1 MKRMRKQKKPEIPKL
16 MLEEII
22 GFTTANAN
30 GLASGVSNSKC
41 VYIAG
46 CVAVV
51 NDVDSS
57 TQSHLVVSNR
67 LPKPLSCV
75 AVSRDGRFI
84 AAGESGPHPAVVIW
98 DAATLALKYELKS
111 HQHGVACI
119 AFSPDG
125 KHLASVGYPHDG
137 YVCLWDVQS
146 QTSIT
151 KCKGCTPSSAVASVC
166 FSSDGRF
173 FITAGKKHLKFW
185 KLGLPTRSRMIAR
198 TTSGA
203 TGKQANLGH
212 HKGCSFIA
220 VASPMRSESSLL
232 DHIQT
237 GEASHVY
244 ALTDAGVLC
253 LLNSEMTV
261 ANSVELQVEKCF
273 GLSVSRKLVACA
285 CNNGQVKLFSANSL
299 SYAGSLY
306 YPETRCSKGSVADC
320 HVMTEKNGYEQ
331 LQSLP
336 NAIAC
341 QFSTLQKLVVIYDDR
356 SLFIW
361 DVQDVDKAS
370 RCFVLVSHSACI
382 WDIKNFSCENM
393 HDPSKAC
400 VAKGCSGGVSFAT
413 CSADGSIRLW
423 NLELQSSSSSS
434 LPLLTE
440 DKSMSTLSEGST
452 HLERTSVFERDS
464 LVSGFASTGYR
475 SMAVSSDGRYL
486 GAGDFLGNLHIFNL
500 HTADYMCIQGAHDG
514 EILSLSFSLQSS
526 DSPADKFPHSHYF
539 LASGGKDGMI
549 QLYDVQRNFDL
560 IGSFRDHSA
569 PVTCVKC
576 ACSGT
581 KILSCNTDRSL
592 VFCDVSMIDSAYKIS
607 CYHRVLPGVVYDMT
621 VDASTGIAVTI
632 GQDKKINIFSI
643 PSGKLIR
650 SFKHI
655 GGDPIKVSVD
665 PSSSYLVCS
674 DSFKILCLYDIMAGD
689 MVAQAVGHGDVIT
702 GVIFLPDC
710 KHLVSVS
717 SDGCIFVWKVP
728 GSLSS
733 RMLWKIKENACPL
746 SPPKF
751 AAPAT
756 SGQIKLHEVNYHQP
770 EGTSMT
776 PKLFQVNQRVL
787 CREGSS
793 PATAF
798 KFSISRLPKWAQ
810 AKVTNLHSLMTDPN
824 SSSSKTG
831 KTGSSDTQRPTCET
845 VLVYEEALH
854 NLDAAAER
862 AVQLFSELANQHGR
876 IESSREHENQLLA
889 KAAEMLLPIAKKL
902 DATAKMAQSANTCSN
917 GKAKMDISHNEI

>member
-1 MKRMRKQKKPEIPKL
+1 MKRIRKQKKTEIPKL
-16 MLEEII
+16 MLEEIV
-22 GFTTANAN
+22 GFTTENAN

-51 NDVDSS
+51 YDVNSS

-75 AVSRDGRFI
+75 AVSCDGRFI

-98 DAATLALKYELKS
+98 EAASLVMKYELKS
-111 HQHGVACI
+111 HQYGVACI

-137 YVCLWDVQS
+137 YICLWDFQS
-146 QTSIT
+146 QTLIT
-151 KCKGCTPSSAVASVC
+151 KCKGCTPSSAIASVS

-185 KLGLPTRSRMIAR
+185 KLGLSTRSHMIGR
-198 TTSGA
+198 TASGA
-203 TGKQANLGH
+203 IGKQANLGH
-212 HKGCSFIA
+212 YKGCSFIA
-220 VASPMRSESSLL
+220 IASPMWSESSLL

-237 GEASHVY
+237 GEALHVY

-253 LLNSEMTV
+253 HLNSEMNI
-261 ANSVELQVEKCF
+261 ANSVELQVDKGF

-285 CNNGQVKLFSANSL
+285 CNNGQVKLFSTNTLA
-299 SYAGSLY
+299 YAGSLY
-306 YPETRCSKGSVADC
+306 YPETRHSKESVADC
-320 HVMTEKNGYEQ
+320 HEMIGKNGHEQ

-370 RCFVLVSHSACI
+370 RCSVLVSHSACI
-382 WDIKNFSCENM
+382 WDIKNFSCEHM

-400 VAKGCSGGVSFAT
+400 IAKGCSGGVSFAT

-423 NLELQSSSSSS
+423 DLELQSSS
-434 LPLLTE
+434 LPLPTE
-440 DKSMSTLSEGST
+440 DKSMSTLSAGST
-452 HLERTSVFERDS
+452 HLERTGVFERDS

-475 SMAVSSDGRYL
+475 SMAVSSDGMYL

-500 HTADYMCIQGAHDG
+500 HTTDYMCIQGAHDG
-514 EILSLSFSLQSS
+514 EILSLSFSLQSI
-526 DSPADKFPHSHYF
+526 DAPAGTCPHSHYF

-549 QLYDVQRNFDL
+549 HLYDVQ
-560 IGSFRDHSA
+560 
-569 PVTCVKC
+569 
-576 ACSGT
+576 
-581 KILSCNTDRSL
+581 RSL

-607 CYHRVLPGVVYDMT
+607 CYNRVLLGVVYDMA
-621 VDASTGIAVTI
+621 VDGSTEIAVTV
-632 GQDKKINIFSI
+632 GQDKKINTFSI

-674 DSFKILCLYDIMAGD
+674 DSFNILCLYDIMAGD

-717 SDGCIFVWKVP
+717 SDGCIFVWKVS
-728 GSLSS
+728 GSLSL
-733 RMLWKIKENACPL
+733 RMLRKIKENACPL
-746 SPPKF
+746 SPAKF

-756 SGQIKLHEVNYHQP
+756 SGQIKLHVVNHHQP
-770 EGTSMT
+770 EGISMT

-787 CREGSS
+787 CREMSS

-831 KTGSSDTQRPTCET
+831 KTGSTDTQRPACET
-845 VLVYEEALH
+845 VHVYEEALH
-854 NLDAAAER
+854 NLDAAAEK
-862 AVQLFSELANQHGR
+862 AMQLFSKLANQHAR
-876 IESSREHENQLLA
+876 IEKSREHENQLLA
-889 KAAEMLLPIAKKL
+889 KAAEMLVPIANKIH
-902 DATAKMAQSANTCSN
+902 ATAKLAQSANTGSN
-917 GKAKMDISHNEI
+917 GNAKMDISTNEI

>member
-1 MKRMRKQKKPEIPKL
+1 MKRSRKEKKPETPKL
-16 MLEEII
+16 MLEEIV

-30 GLASGVSNSKC
+30 GLAAASGVSNSKC

-51 NDVDSS
+51 YDVDLC
-57 TQSHLVVSNR
+57 TQSHLVVSDR

-75 AVSRDGRFI
+75 AISGDGRFI

-98 DAATLALKYELKS
+98 EAASLALTCELKA

-125 KHLASVGYPHDG
+125 QHLASVGYPHDG
-137 YVCLWDVQS
+137 YICLWDFQS
-146 QTSIT
+146 QTLIT
-151 KCKGCTPSSAVASVC
+151 KCKGFTPSSAVESVS
-166 FSSDGRF
+166 FSSDGRL
-173 FITAGKKHLKFW
+173 FITAGKRHLKFW
-185 KLGLPTRSRMIAR
+185 KLGLPTRSHRKAR
-198 TTSGA
+198 TASGA
-203 TGKQANLGH
+203 IGKQANLGH

-220 VASPMRSESSLL
+220 VASSTWGESSPL
-232 DHIQT
+232 DHIRT

-253 LLNSEMTV
+253 LLNSEMTI
-261 ANSVELQVEKCF
+261 ATSVELQVEKAF

-285 CNNGQVKLFSANSL
+285 CNNGQVKLFAANSFL
-299 SYAGSLY
+299 YAGSLY
-306 YPETRCSKGSVADC
+306 YAETRCSKESAADC
-320 HVMTEKNGYEQ
+320 HAMIGKNRYEKLE
-331 LQSLP
+331 SLP

-341 QFSTLQKLVVIYDDR
+341 QFSTLQKLVVFYDDR
-356 SLFIW
+356 SIYIW
-361 DVQDVDKAS
+361 DVQDVDKAT
-370 RCFVLVSHSACI
+370 RCSVLVSHSACI

-400 VAKGCSGGVSFAT
+400 AAKGCSGGVSFAT

-423 NLELQSSSSSS
+423 DLELQSISSDNS
-434 LPLLTE
+434 LPLPTE
-440 DKSMSTLSEGST
+440 DKSLISLSARAG
-452 HLERTSVFERDS
+452 VFERES
-464 LVSGFASTGYR
+464 LASGFASTGYR

-500 HTADYMCIQGAHDG
+500 HTAEYMCIQGAHDG
-514 EILSLSFSLQSS
+514 EILSLSFSLQSN
-526 DSPADKFPHSHYF
+526 DTPADKFLHSHYF
-539 LASGGKDGMI
+539 LVSGGKDGMI
-549 QLYDVQRNFDL
+549 HLYDAERNFDL

-576 ACSGT
+576 TCSGT
-581 KILSCNTDRSL
+581 KILSCNADRSL
-592 VFCDVSMIDSAYKIS
+592 VFCDVAMIDSAYKIS

-621 VDASTGIAVTI
+621 VDASTEIAVTI
-632 GQDKKINIFSI
+632 GQDKKINTFSI

-655 GGDPIKVSVD
+655 GGFGDPLKVCVD
-665 PSSSYLVCS
+665 PSCSYLVCS
-674 DSFKILCLYDIMAGD
+674 DSFKILCLYDIMSGN

-717 SDGCIFVWKVP
+717 RDGCIFVWKLP

-733 RMLWKIKENACPL
+733 VMLWKIKENACPL
-746 SPPKF
+746 SPEKF
-751 AAPAT
+751 GAPAT
-756 SGQIKLHEVNYHQP
+756 SDQIKFHEVNYHQP
-770 EGTSMT
+770 EGIYMT

-793 PATAF
+793 PGTAL

-810 AKVTNLHSLMTDPN
+810 AKVTNPHSMMTDPK

-831 KTGSSDTQRPTCET
+831 KNECPNMHRPTSET
-845 VLVYEEALH
+845 IRMCEEAVN
-854 NLDAAAER
+854 NLDVAAER
-862 AVQLFSELANQHGR
+862 AVQLFSNFANQHPR
-876 IESSREHENQLLA
+876 IETSREHENQSLA
-889 KAAEMLLPIAKKL
+889 KAAEMLVLIAKKIHS
-902 DATAKMAQSANTCSN
+902 AAKMAKSANIGSN
-917 GKAKMDISHNEI
+917 GKAEMDISIFNQ

>member
-1 MKRMRKQKKPEIPKL
+1 MKRIRKQKKPEIPKL
-16 MLEEII
+16 ILEEIV

-30 GLASGVSNSKC
+30 GLASGVSTSKC

-51 NDVDSS
+51 YDVDSS

-67 LPKPLSCV
+67 LPKPVSCV
-75 AVSRDGRFI
+75 AISCDGRFI
-84 AAGESGPHPAVVIW
+84 AAGESGPHPAIVIW
-98 DAATLALKYELKS
+98 EATSLALKYELKS
-111 HQHGVACI
+111 HQHGIACI

-137 YVCLWDVQS
+137 YICLWDFQS
-146 QTSIT
+146 QTLIT
-151 KCKGCTPSSAVASVC
+151 KCNGCTPSSAVASVS
-166 FSSDGRF
+166 FSADGRF

-185 KLGLPTRSRMIAR
+185 KLGLSTRSRMIAKTASR
-198 TTSGA
+198 V

-220 VASPMRSESSLL
+220 VASPMWSQSSFL

-244 ALTDAGVLC
+244 ALTNAGVLC
-253 LLNSEMTV
+253 LLNSEMTI
-261 ANSVELQVEKCF
+261 ANSVELQVEKGF

-285 CNNGQVKLFSANSL
+285 CNNGQVKLFL
-299 SYAGSLY
+299 
-306 YPETRCSKGSVADC
+306 CSTGSVEDC
-320 HVMTEKNGYEQ
+320 HVMIGENGYEQ
-331 LQSLP
+331 LQRLP

-361 DVQDVDKAS
+361 DVQDIAKAS
-370 RCFVLVSHSACI
+370 RCSVLVSHSACI
-382 WDIKNFSCENM
+382 WDIKNFSCEHM

-400 VAKGCSGGVSFAT
+400 VAKGCSGGVSFVT

-423 NLELQSSSSSS
+423 DLELQSSS
-434 LPLLTE
+434 LPLPTE
-440 DKSMSTLSEGST
+440 DRSMSTFSAGST
-452 HLERTSVFERDS
+452 HLERAGVFERDS
-464 LVSGFASTGYR
+464 LVSGFAATGYR
-475 SMAVSSDGRYL
+475 SMAVSSDGKYL

-500 HTADYMCIQGAHDG
+500 HTTDYMCIQGAHDG
-514 EILSLSFSLQSS
+514 EILSLSFSLQSI
-526 DSPADKFPHSHYF
+526 DTPADKFPRSHYF

-549 QLYDVQRNFDL
+549 HLYDVQRNFGL
-560 IGSFRDHSA
+560 IGSFRDHTA

-576 ACSGT
+576 ACGGT
-581 KILSCNTDRSL
+581 KILSCNADRSL
-592 VFCDVSMIDSAYKIS
+592 VFCDVSMIDSACKIS
-607 CYHRVLPGVVYDMT
+607 CYHRVLPGVVYDMA
-621 VDASTGIAVTI
+621 VDASTEITVTV
-632 GQDKKINIFSI
+632 GQDKKINTFSI

-674 DSFKILCLYDIMAGD
+674 DSFKTLCLYDIMAGD

-710 KHLVSVS
+710 KHLVSAS

-728 GSLSS
+728 SSLSS
-733 RMLWKIKENACPL
+733 RMLRKIMENACPL
-746 SPPKF
+746 SPAKF

-756 SGQIKLHEVNYHQP
+756 PGHIKLHEVNYHQQ
-770 EGTSMT
+770 GGISMT
-776 PKLFQVNQRVL
+776 PNLLQVNQRVL
-787 CREGSS
+787 CQEGSS
-793 PATAF
+793 PVTAF

-810 AKVTNLHSLMTDPN
+810 AKVTTLHSLMTDLN

-831 KTGSSDTQRPTCET
+831 KFGSANTQRPTCESF
-845 VLVYEEALH
+845 LVYEEALH

-862 AVQLFSELANQHGR
+862 AVQLFSTLANQHAR
-876 IESSREHENQLLA
+876 IESSRENKNQLLA
-889 KAAEMLLPIAKKL
+889 RAAEMLVPIAKKIH
-902 DATAKMAQSANTCSN
+902 ATAKLAQSANSGSN
-917 GKAKMDISHNEI
+917 ANAKMDISTIET

>member
-1 MKRMRKQKKPEIPKL
+1 MKRIRKQKKPEIPKL
-16 MLEEII
+16 ILEEIV

-51 NDVDSS
+51 YDIDSS
-57 TQSHLVVSNR
+57 TQSHLVVTNR

-75 AVSRDGRFI
+75 AISCDGRFV

-98 DAATLALKYELKS
+98 EATSLALKYELKS
-111 HQHGVACI
+111 HQHGLACI

-125 KHLASVGYPHDG
+125 KHLTSVGYPHDG
-137 YVCLWDVQS
+137 YICLWDFQS
-146 QTSIT
+146 QSLIT
-151 KCKGCTPSSAVASVC
+151 KCKGCTPSSAVASVS
-166 FSSDGRF
+166 FSADGRF

-185 KLGLPTRSRMIAR
+185 KLGLSTRSRMIAR
-198 TTSGA
+198 TASGA

-212 HKGCSFIA
+212 HKGCLFIA
-220 VASPMRSESSLL
+220 VASLMWSENRLL

-237 GEASHVY
+237 GEALHVY
-244 ALTDAGVLC
+244 ALTDEGVLC
-253 LLNSEMTV
+253 LLNSEMAI
-261 ANSVELQVEKCF
+261 ANSVELQVEKGF

-285 CNNGQVKLFSANSL
+285 CNNGQVKLFSSNSL
-299 SYAGSLY
+299 SYSGSLY
-306 YPETRCSKGSVADC
+306 YPESRCSKGSVADL
-320 HVMTEKNGYEQ
+320 HVMIGKNGNEQ

-370 RCFVLVSHSACI
+370 RCAVLVSHSACI
-382 WDIKNFSCENM
+382 WDIKNFSCEHM

-423 NLELQSSSSSS
+423 DLEQSSSLS
-434 LPLLTE
+434 LPTE
-440 DKSMSTLSEGST
+440 DKSMSTLSSGPT
-452 HLERTSVFERDS
+452 HLERAGVFERDS

-475 SMAVSSDGRYL
+475 SMAVSSDGKYL

-500 HTADYMCIQGAHDG
+500 HTTDYMCIQGAHDG
-514 EILSLSFSLQSS
+514 EILSLSFSLPSI
-526 DSPADKFPHSHYF
+526 DAPAKFPHSHYF

-549 QLYDVQRNFDL
+549 HVYDVQRNFDI

-576 ACSGT
+576 TCSGT
-581 KILSCNTDRSL
+581 KILSCNADRSL
-592 VFCDVSMIDSAYKIS
+592 IFCDVSMIDSAYKIS
-607 CYHRVLPGVVYDMT
+607 CYHRVLPGVVYDMA
-621 VDASTGIAVTI
+621 VDASAEIAVTV
-632 GQDKKINIFSI
+632 GQDKKINTFSI

-655 GGDPIKVSVD
+655 GRDPIKVSVD

-674 DSFKILCLYDIMAGD
+674 DSFKILCLYDIMSGD

-710 KHLVSVS
+710 EHLVSVCS
-717 SDGCIFVWKVP
+717 NGCIFVWKVP

-733 RMLWKIKENACPL
+733 RMLKKIKENACPL
-746 SPPKF
+746 SPAKF
-751 AAPAT
+751 SAPAT
-756 SGQIKLHEVNYHQP
+756 SGQIKLHEINYHQP
-770 EGTSMT
+770 EGISMT
-776 PKLFQVNQRVL
+776 PNVFQVKQRVL
-787 CREGSS
+787 CREGST
-793 PATAF
+793 PATSF

-810 AKVTNLHSLMTDPN
+810 AKVTNLPSLMTDPN
-824 SSSSKTG
+824 SSFSETG
-831 KTGSSDTQRPTCET
+831 KFGSADKQRPTCET

-862 AVQLFSELANQHGR
+862 AVQLFSRLANQHAR
-876 IESSREHENQLLA
+876 TESSREHENQLLA
-889 KAAEMLLPIAKKL
+889 KAAEMLVSIANKIN
-902 DATAKMAQSANTCSN
+902 ATAKLVQSAKTGSN
-917 GKAKMDISHNEI
+917 GSAKMDISTTES

>member
-1 MKRMRKQKKPEIPKL
+1 MKRIRKQKKPEIPKL
-16 MLEEII
+16 MLEEIV

-30 GLASGVSNSKC
+30 GLASGVLNSKC

-51 NDVDSS
+51 YDVDSS

-67 LPKPLSCV
+67 LPKPLSCI

-98 DAATLALKYELKS
+98 DAASLALKYELKA

-119 AFSPDG
+119 ALSPDG

-137 YVCLWDVQS
+137 YVCLWDFQS
-146 QTSIT
+146 QTLIT
-151 KCKGCTPSSAVASVC
+151 KCKGFSPSSAVASVS

-185 KLGLPTRSRMIAR
+185 KLGLSTRSRMIAR
-198 TTSGA
+198 TASGA
-203 TGKQANLGH
+203 TGKQVNLGH
-212 HKGCSFIA
+212 YKGCSFIA
-220 VASPMRSESSLL
+220 VASPMWTESSLQ
-232 DHIQT
+232 DHIQAV
-237 GEASHVY
+237 EASHVY
-244 ALTDAGVLC
+244 ALTEAGVLC
-253 LLNSEMTV
+253 LLNSKMTI
-261 ANSVELQVEKCF
+261 ANSVELQVEKGF

-285 CNNGQVKLFSANSL
+285 CNNGQVKLFSPNSL

-306 YPETRCSKGSVADC
+306 YPETRCSKESVTDC
-320 HVMTEKNGYEQ
+320 HIVNGKNGDEQ

-370 RCFVLVSHSACI
+370 RCFVLVSHSSCI

-423 NLELQSSSSSS
+423 NFELQSSSFDSSG
-434 LPLLTE
+434 LPLPTE
-440 DKSMSTLSEGST
+440 ENSMSTLSSGST
-452 HLERTSVFERDS
+452 HLERTGVFERDS

-475 SMAVSSDGRYL
+475 SMAVSSDGQYL

-500 HTADYMCIQGAHDG
+500 HTANYMCIQGAHDG
-514 EILSLSFSLQSS
+514 EILSLSFSLQSI
-526 DSPADKFPHSHYF
+526 DAPADKFPHSQYF

-549 QLYDVQRNFDL
+549 HLYDVQRNFDL

-581 KILSCNTDRSL
+581 KILSCNADRSL
-592 VFCDVSMIDSAYKIS
+592 VFCDVSMIESAYKIS
-607 CYHRVLPGVVYDMT
+607 CYHRVLPGVVYDMA
-621 VDASTGIAVTI
+621 VDASTEFAVTV
-632 GQDKKINIFSI
+632 GQDKKINTFSI

-728 GSLSS
+728 GSFSS

-746 SPPKF
+746 SPAKF
-751 AAPAT
+751 APPAT
-756 SGQIKLHEVNYHQP
+756 SGQLKLHEVNCHQP
-770 EGTSMT
+770 EGISMT
-776 PKLFQVNQRVL
+776 PNRLQVNQRLL

-810 AKVTNLHSLMTDPN
+810 AKVTKMTDPI
-824 SSSSKTG
+824 SLSSKTE
-831 KTGSSDTQRPTCET
+831 KTGSADTQRPTCET

-854 NLDAAAER
+854 NLDVAAER
-862 AVQLFSELANQHGR
+862 ALQLFSRLANQHGR

-889 KAAEMLLPIAKKL
+889 KAAEMLVPIANKIH
-902 DATAKMAQSANTCSN
+902 ATAKMAQSANTGSN
-917 GKAKMDISHNEI
+917 GNAKMDISYFNH

>member
-1 MKRMRKQKKPEIPKL
+1 MERIRKQKKPEIPKL
-16 MLEEII
+16 MLEEIV

-51 NDVDSS
+51 YDVNSS

-67 LPKPLSCV
+67 LPKLLSCV
-75 AVSRDGRFI
+75 AISRDGRFI

-98 DAATLALKYELKS
+98 EAASLALKYELKS

-137 YVCLWDVQS
+137 YICLWDFQS
-146 QTSIT
+146 QTLIT
-151 KCKGCTPSSAVASVC
+151 KCKGCTPSSAVASVS

-173 FITAGKKHLKFW
+173 FITAGRKHLKFW
-185 KLGLPTRSRMIAR
+185 KLGLSTRSRMIAR
-198 TTSGA
+198 TASGP

-220 VASPMRSESSLL
+220 VASPMWSKSSLL
-232 DHIQT
+232 DHVQT

-253 LLNSEMTV
+253 LLNLEMTI
-261 ANSVELQVEKCF
+261 ANSVELQVEKGF

-285 CNNGQVKLFSANSL
+285 CNNGQVKLFFANSL
-299 SYAGSLY
+299 SCAGSLY
-306 YPETRCSKGSVADC
+306 YPETRCSKESVLDC
-320 HVMTEKNGYEQ
+320 HVMIGKNGYEQ

-341 QFSTLQKLVVIYDDR
+341 QFSTLQKLVVIYDDH

-370 RCFVLVSHSACI
+370 RCSVQVSHSACI
-382 WDIKNFSCENM
+382 WDIKNFSCEHM

-423 NLELQSSSSSS
+423 DLELQSSS
-434 LPLLTE
+434 LPLPTE
-440 DKSMSTLSEGST
+440 DKYMSTLSAGST
-452 HLERTSVFERDS
+452 HLERTGVFERDS

-500 HTADYMCIQGAHDG
+500 HTTDYMCIQGAHDG
-514 EILSLSFSLQSS
+514 EILSLSFSLQSI
-526 DSPADKFPHSHYF
+526 DAPADKFPHSHYF

-549 QLYDVQRNFDL
+549 HLYDVQRNFDL

-576 ACSGT
+576 TCSGT
-581 KILSCNTDRSL
+581 KILSCNADRSL

-621 VDASTGIAVTI
+621 VDASTEIAVTV
-632 GQDKKINIFSI
+632 GQEKKINTFSI
-643 PSGKLIR
+643 PSRKLIR

-674 DSFKILCLYDIMAGD
+674 DSFKILCLYDIMTGD

-728 GSLSS
+728 DSLSS
-733 RMLWKIKENACPL
+733 RMLRKIKENACPL
-746 SPPKF
+746 SPAKF

-756 SGQIKLHEVNYHQP
+756 LGQIKLHEVNYHQP
-770 EGTSMT
+770 EDISRT
-776 PKLFQVNQRVL
+776 PNLFQVNQRVL

-793 PATAF
+793 PGTAF

-810 AKVTNLHSLMTDPN
+810 AKVTNLHSLTTDPN
-824 SSSSKTG
+824 SSSSKTE
-831 KTGSSDTQRPTCET
+831 KTGSADTQRPTCEA
-845 VLVYEEALH
+845 VLVCEEALH

-862 AVQLFSELANQHGR
+862 AVQLFSKIANQHAR

-889 KAAEMLLPIAKKL
+889 KAAEMLVPIAKKIH
-902 DATAKMAQSANTCSN
+902 ATAKLAQSANTGSN
-917 GKAKMDISHNEI
+917 GNAKMDISTNEI